1 MAQGVWPLSTLPCL
15 WFGDHYHFHEDDD
28 DGEDDDDEDE
38 DEHDEDEDEDEDDED
53 EDEDDDGDLWAPP
66 SHADDGGPVC
76 SARVDSWKNCLKLR
90 S

>member
-1 MAQGVWPLSTLPCL
+1 MSTLPCL

-38 DEHDEDEDEDEDDED
+38 DEHDEDEVDEDDED